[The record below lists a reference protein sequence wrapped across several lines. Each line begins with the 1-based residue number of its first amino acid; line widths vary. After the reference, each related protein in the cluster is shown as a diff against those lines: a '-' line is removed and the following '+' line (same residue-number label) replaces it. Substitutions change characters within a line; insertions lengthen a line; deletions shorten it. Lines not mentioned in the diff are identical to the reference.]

1 MRSMRLLLLAVV
13 ALALLA
19 AAPTAA
25 AQTDPD
31 SHSNNLKR
39 LAVLPKTGT
48 VNSDLAFWGRTM
60 IAGNYD
66 GFRVVDISD
75 PEAPTV
81 LSDFSC
87 PGPQGDVSVW
97 KSLLFVSVDQV
108 RTKPTCDSAP
118 APSSDL
124 TNPSNWEGIRIF
136 DISNPA
142 SPQYVT
148 AVATDCGSHTHTL
161 VSDLA
166 HGRVLLYVLSYAL
179 RSGPHCGP
187 EAYAAGQADSPLH
200 EEISI
205 VAVPLNNPAGAY
217 VISKPKITGQV
228 FDLGIPGFN
237 PTIGCHDVSV
247 FLELH
252 LAAAACL
259 SEGQYWDITDP
270 VHPKTL
276 EAIHVDNPDIEIWHS
291 SAFTWDGKVVIW
303 GDESETGSCNTTDE
317 ADGRVWFYRLTSPTT
332 PAGSFLIPR
341 TQAGDYC
348 SAHLFNVVPV
358 KGRYLLTSSW
368 YGGGVDVVDFT
379 DLASAKELGYYD
391 AAGGSVWSAY
401 WYNGFI
407 YDNDIPRGQDF
418 YLFSDPARAGAKRF
432 PYMNPQTQEALL
444 R

>member
-1 MRSMRLLLLAVV
+1 MRSMRLLLFAVV

-19 AAPTAA
+19 AAPAA

-31 SHSNNLKR
+31 SHSQNMKR
-39 LAVLPKTGT
+39 LATLPKTGT
-48 VNSDLAFWGRTM
+48 TNSDLAFWGRTM

-66 GFRVVDISD
+66 GFRVIDISD
-75 PEAPTV
+75 PEAPVV
-81 LSDFSC
+81 LSDVSC
-87 PGPQGDVSVW
+87 PGAQGDVSVW
-97 KSLLFVSVDQV
+97 KNIVFVSVDQV
-108 RTKPTCDSAP
+108 LRGPTCGSPP
-118 APSSDL
+118 APPSDL

-161 VSDLA
+161 VPDLA

-187 EAYAAGQADSPLH
+187 EAYEAGQADSPLH

-205 VAVPLNNPAGAY
+205 VGVPLDHPESAS
-217 VISKPKITGQV
+217 VVSKPRLTGQV
-228 FDLGIPGFN
+228 FDLGVPGFN
-237 PTIGCHDVSV
+237 PTIGCHDMSV
-247 FLELH
+247 LLELH
-252 LAAAACL
+252 IAAAACL
-259 SEGQYWDITDP
+259 SEGQYWDISDP

-291 SAFTWDGKVVIW
+291 SSFTWDGQVVIW
-303 GDESETGSCNTTDE
+303 GDESESGSCNTTDE
-317 ADGRVWFYRLTSPTT
+317 ADGRVWFYRLSSPTT

-341 TQAGDYC
+341 TQGGDYC

-358 KGRYLLTSSW
+358 RDRYLLTSSW

-379 DLASAKELGYYD
+379 DLGNARELGYYD
-391 AAGGSVWSAY
+391 AGGGSVWSAY

-407 YDNDIPRGQDF
+407 YDNDIPRGQDI
-418 YLFSDPARAGAKRF
+418 YLFSDPARAMAKRF
-432 PYMNPQTQEALL
+432 PYMNPQTQEAILH
-444 R
+444 